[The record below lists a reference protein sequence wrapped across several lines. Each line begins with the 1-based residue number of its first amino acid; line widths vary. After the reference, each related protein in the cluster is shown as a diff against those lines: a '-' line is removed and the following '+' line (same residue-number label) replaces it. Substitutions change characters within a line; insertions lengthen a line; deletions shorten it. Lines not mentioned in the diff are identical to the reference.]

1 MPENKKQLMRLIKL
15 VAELKENRYPNRHSF
30 AEKLRKSD
38 IDGNMKVSCKVADRA
53 DTGERRRCQ
62 DNR

>member
-30 AEKLRKSD
+30 AEKRRKSD
-38 IDGNMKVSCKVADRA
+38 IDGNMNVSCFSLFPSKAYVEKWRI
-53 DTGERRRCQ
+53 TG
-62 DNR
+62 